1 MRQRHGFTLIEMMAS
16 LAITALLATGTLLV
30 VANLAADQATA
41 RQAGESVSPDNLRG
55 MLQLDLRQARHY
67 RTTAGGFELHTY
79 TCIEGAPSR
88 LRRLPVLV
96 RYEAIVSQ
104 NGPSC
109 LLRIQSFGKEPPR
122 RDLVACGVKDIYIG
136 KPGRDNTRP
145 TVTGSWISLGANET
159 VTVVRTNGTTRPLTL
174 GRD

>member
-1 MRQRHGFTLIEMMAS
+1 MRPSGGFTLIELMAS

-41 RQAGESVSPDNLRG
+41 QRAGESASPDDLQA
-55 MLQLDLRQARHY
+55 MLELDLRQARHY

-79 TCIEGAPSR
+79 TCIEGDPSR

-96 RYEAIVSQ
+96 RYEAAGGET
-104 NGPSC
+104 GPSC
-109 LLRIQSFGKEPPR
+109 LLRIQSFDKQPPR

-136 KPGRDNTRP
+136 RP
-145 TVTGSWISLGANET
+145 RKDGDRPAVTGSWISLGASET
-159 VTVVRTNGTTRPLTL
+159 ITVARDNGTRRPLTL